1 MSIRQIV
8 AACLSFAAA
17 TTVAHAQSA
26 DFTCPTAGTVEQRAV
41 STYTYNGASPSDP
54 TICMVTN
61 RVGKPELRLFNL
73 FPLTELNSNA
83 QTLATVR
90 ANMLDVLSGRKTS
103 ATFQR
108 LAPRGSILQETWTFL
123 RKEPYSLDG
132 KTYNTV
138 VLDEDMKGDP
148 RERNDF
154 HGHYTHW
161 VDPKSGFWLKT
172 ELNVISGSTNY
183 FPQASQIHSL
193 SIP

>member
-1 MSIRQIV
+1 MPIRHIV

-26 DFTCPTAGTVEQRAV
+26 DFTCPKAGTVEQRAV

-54 TICMVTN
+54 TICLVTN
-61 RVGKPELRLFNL
+61 RVGKPELRQFNL

-90 ANMLDVLSGRKTS
+90 ADMLDVLSGRKTS
-103 ATFQR
+103 TTFQR
-108 LAPRGSILQETWTFL
+108 LAPRGSVLQETWTFL
-123 RKEPYSLDG
+123 RKEAYLLDG
-132 KTYNTV
+132 KTYNTI

-148 RERNDF
+148 RNSADF

-161 VDPKSGFWLKT
+161 FDPRSGLWLKT
-172 ELNVISGSTNY
+172 ELSVISGSTNQY
-183 FPQASQIHSL
+183 PQASRIHSL